1 MRGRLHTLKCDLK
14 VKNSMVD
21 FSAADRRTAVLLLYV
36 GSPSSPLQVC
46 NDTVKPSEHIK
57 VVGT

>member
-1 MRGRLHTLKCDLK
+1 MA
-14 VKNSMVD
+14 D